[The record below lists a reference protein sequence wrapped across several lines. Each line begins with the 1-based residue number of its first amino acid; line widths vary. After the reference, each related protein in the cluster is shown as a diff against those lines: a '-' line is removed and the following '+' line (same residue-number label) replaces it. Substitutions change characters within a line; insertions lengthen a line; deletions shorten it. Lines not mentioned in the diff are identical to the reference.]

1 MQGSKIQ
8 LSESELELACNAGI
22 ILTKNSIISKTIAL
36 LGSVEE
42 SIAEQTD
49 RGKLFSISPKIS
61 RGEYYEGLPYVVLDY
76 PRYSKSPD
84 LCFIRTMF
92 WWGHFFS
99 STLQLSGNIKTKY
112 IPAIEAS
119 FDILA
124 EKEYYIGI
132 NTDPWQ
138 HHFEDNNYVPI
149 STLSGGAFQA
159 ILMEQE
165 HIKIAAKLPLLE
177 WQHAAGFMINS
188 WNLLAGLIT

>member
-1 MQGSKIQ
+1 MQGSKIH
-8 LSESELELACNAGI
+8 LSDSELELACNAGI
-22 ILTKNSIISKTIAL
+22 ILTKNNIISKTIAL
-36 LGSVEE
+36 LGSIEE
-42 SIAEQTD
+42 SIEQQGD
-49 RGKLFSISPKIS
+49 REKLFSISPKIS

-76 PRYSKSPD
+76 PRYSRSPD

-99 STLQLSGNIKTKY
+99 STLQLSGNLKTKY

-119 FDILA
+119 YDLLA

-138 HHFEDNNYVPI
+138 HHFEDNNYV
-149 STLSGGAFQA
+149 SVSSLSENAFKA
-159 ILMEQE
+159 ILNEQE
-165 HIKIAAKLPLLE
+165 HIKIAAKLPLME
-177 WQHAAGFMINS
+177 WQYAASFMINS

>member
-49 RGKLFSISPKIS
+49 RGRLFSISPKIS

-76 PRYSKSPD
+76 PRYSRSPD
-84 LCFIRTMF
+84 LCFIRAMF

-112 IPAIEAS
+112 IQAIEAS
-119 FDILA
+119 YGILA

-149 STLSGGAFQA
+149 RTLSAGAFQA

>member
-8 LSESELELACNAGI
+8 LSDSELELACNAGI
-22 ILTKNSIISKTIAL
+22 ILTKNSIIRKTIAL
-36 LGSVEE
+36 LGSIEE
-42 SIAEQTD
+42 AIVQQSD

-76 PRYSKSPD
+76 PRYSRSPD

-99 STLQLSGNIKTKY
+99 STLQVSGDIKTRY
-112 IPAIEAS
+112 IPAIEAAYEL
-119 FDILA
+119 LA
-124 EKEYYIGI
+124 EKDYYIGV

-138 HHFEDNNYVPI
+138 HHFEENNYIPVQR
-149 STLSGGAFQA
+149 LSAGAFQA
-159 ILMEQE
+159 ILEEQE
-165 HIKIAAKLPLLE
+165 HIKIAAKLPLAQ
-177 WQHAAGFMINS
+177 WQHAASFMNNS

>member
-1 MQGSKIQ
+1 MQGSKIH

-22 ILTKNSIISKTIAL
+22 ILTKNNIISKTIAL
-36 LGSVEE
+36 LGSIEE
-42 SIAEQTD
+42 SIGQQGD

-76 PRYSKSPD
+76 PRYSRSPD

-99 STLQLSGNIKTKY
+99 STLQLSGNVKTKY
-112 IPAIEAS
+112 IPVIEAS
-119 FDILA
+119 YDLLA

-138 HHFEDNNYVPI
+138 HHFEDNNFV
-149 STLSGGAFQA
+149 SVSSLSENAFKA
-159 ILMEQE
+159 ILNEQE
-165 HIKIAAKLPLLE
+165 HIKIAAKLPLME
-177 WQHAAGFMINS
+177 WQYAASFMINS